1 MNKKNG
7 AGKAIIKTLRVHS
20 VLFAF
25 TLISVA
31 VSAGISVV
39 PSLVLG
45 NIIDSLSEGLSP
57 KRELVILYFI
67 LILVDALLS
76 SGKESLLV
84 ILGEKMT
91 HSLRSMMAEKLSRL
105 EADTLLG
112 SNPGETAALF
122 SSDVD
127 TLEKL
132 FSSGVLSMLSDV
144 CRIISILSVIAV
156 KNTGLFLILL
166 VILPVFAVF
175 TRLTQKRRLSAEL
188 DNRRAVAK
196 VSGEV
201 PETVHNIRT
210 IHNLSLEDYMEK
222 RYTESVRRSYRA
234 MEKSNFY
241 DAGYPIVVSLLQAAV
256 VAAVMLLSSSGNTSI
271 LTFFGMSVGTSVTV
285 MSCISNIFTPISSL
299 GMEAEQ
305 IVSALAGIRRIDS
318 FLSLEERNIPRDDG
332 TTPTGGIT
340 LESATFA
347 YRESPVLKNFSL
359 DVKKGEQVLIT
370 GRTGAG
376 KSTLFKLLLG
386 LYKPLSG
393 RVTVMGR
400 DAYMIPDSKR
410 RRIISCVE
418 QMFRAVPGTV
428 LDQIT
433 LRDPGITEKMARE
446 ALRLTGLEERVRSF
460 KDGLYTEYSESLFS
474 EGERELLSISRA
486 VVSDP
491 KILLLDEIT
500 ANLDSGTEEMV
511 LEALDK
517 ASEGRTVISI
527 SHRLYRSYGIR
538 SVEIK

>member
-1 MNKKNG
+1 MSKRNG
-7 AGKAIIKTLRVHS
+7 AGKAIMKTLRVHS
-20 VLFAF
+20 FLFAF

-45 NIIDSLSEGLSP
+45 NIIDSLSEGLFP
-57 KRELVILYFI
+57 AAELVILYFI

-91 HSLRSMMAEKLSRL
+91 HSLRNMMAEKLSRI

-144 CRIISILSVIAV
+144 CRIVSILYVIAV

-166 VILPVFAVF
+166 VFLPIFAVF

-234 MEKSNFY
+234 MERSNFY
-241 DAGYPIVVSLLQAAV
+241 DAGYPVVVSLLQAVV

-305 IVSALAGIRRIDS
+305 IVSAFAGIRKIDA
-318 FLSLEERNIPRDDG
+318 FLSLKERSIPQDDG
-332 TTPTGGIT
+332 TTPSGGIT
-340 LESATFA
+340 LDSVTFG
-347 YRESPVLKNFSL
+347 YKESPVLKNFSL
-359 DVKKGEQVLIT
+359 EVKEGEQVLVT

-393 RVTVMGR
+393 KATVMGR
-400 DAYMIPDSKR
+400 DAYMIPDSER
-410 RRIISCVE
+410 RRTISCVE
-418 QMFRAVPGTV
+418 QKFRAIPGTV
-428 LDQIT
+428 LDEIT
-433 LRDPGITEKMARE
+433 LHDPGITEKMVRE
-446 ALRLTGLEERVRSF
+446 ALHITGLWERVRSF
-460 KDGLYTEYSESLFS
+460 QDGLYTEYRESLFS

-486 VVSDP
+486 VVSNP

-511 LEALDK
+511 LEALAK

-538 SVEIK
+538 TVEIK

>member
-1 MNKKNG
+1 MSKKNG
-7 AGKAIIKTLRVHS
+7 AGKAIMKTLRVHS
-20 VLFAF
+20 FLFAF

-45 NIIDSLSEGLSP
+45 NIIDSLSEGLFP
-57 KRELVILYFI
+57 AAELVILYFI

-91 HSLRSMMAEKLSRL
+91 HSLRSMMAEKFSRL

-144 CRIISILSVIAV
+144 CRIVSILYVIAV

-166 VILPVFAVF
+166 VFLPVFAVF

-210 IHNLSLEDYMEK
+210 IHNLSLEDYMEN

-234 MEKSNFY
+234 MERSNFY
-241 DAGYPIVVSLLQAAV
+241 DAGYPVVVSLLQAVV

-305 IVSALAGIRRIDS
+305 IVSAFAGIRRIDA
-318 FLSLEERNIPRDDG
+318 FLSLKERSIPQGDG
-332 TTPTGGIT
+332 TTPSGGIT
-340 LESATFA
+340 LDSVTFG

-359 DVKKGEQVLIT
+359 DVKEGEQVLVT

-393 RVTVMGR
+393 RATVMGR
-400 DAYMIPDSKR
+400 DAYMIPDSER
-410 RRIISCVE
+410 RRTISCVE
-418 QMFRAVPGTV
+418 QKFRAIPGTV
-428 LDQIT
+428 LDEIT
-433 LRDPGITEKMARE
+433 LHDPGITEKMARE
-446 ALRLTGLEERVRSF
+446 ALHITGLWERVRSF
-460 KDGLYTEYSESLFS
+460 QDGLYTEYRESLFS

-486 VVSDP
+486 VVSNP

-511 LEALDK
+511 LEALAK

-538 SVEIK
+538 TVEIK

>member
-1 MNKKNG
+1 MSKKNG
-7 AGKAIIKTLRVHS
+7 AGKAIMKTLRVHS

-45 NIIDSLSEGLSP
+45 NIIDSLSEGLFP
-57 KRELVILYFI
+57 AAELVILYFI

-144 CRIISILSVIAV
+144 CRIVSILYVIAV

-166 VILPVFAVF
+166 VFLPIFAVF

-188 DNRRAVAK
+188 DNRGAVAK

-234 MEKSNFY
+234 MERSNFY
-241 DAGYPIVVSLLQAAV
+241 DAGYPVVVSLLQAVV

-305 IVSALAGIRRIDS
+305 IVSAFAGIRRIDA
-318 FLSLEERNIPRDDG
+318 FLSLKERNIPQDDG
-332 TTPTGGIT
+332 TTPSGGIT
-340 LESATFA
+340 LDNVTFG

-359 DVKKGEQVLIT
+359 EVKEGEQVLVT

-393 RVTVMGR
+393 RAMVMGR
-400 DAYMIPDSKR
+400 DAYMITDSER
-410 RRIISCVE
+410 RRTISCVE
-418 QMFRAVPGTV
+418 QKFRAIPGTV
-428 LDQIT
+428 LDEIT
-433 LRDPGITEKMARE
+433 LHDPGITEKMARE
-446 ALRLTGLEERVRSF
+446 ALHITGLWERVRSF
-460 KDGLYTEYSESLFS
+460 QDGLYTEYRESLFS

-486 VVSDP
+486 VVSNP

-511 LEALDK
+511 LEALAK

-538 SVEIK
+538 TVEIK